1 VSRRANID
9 RGTEAAL
16 PVPAPIPRLA
26 LRIGEVAESLGI
38 SERKVRDL
46 LPQLPHVRVD
56 RAVLIPVEAL
66 RHWLADEARAGRV
79 RSDRVTEEILA
90 SMRKG

>member
-1 VSRRANID
+1 MSRRANVD
-9 RGTEAAL
+9 SGTEAAS

-66 RHWLADEARAGRV
+66 RHWLADQARAEKA